1 MRAILVCFV
10 FNLCFGLLYLGPAV
24 AFNAYVASCTI
35 FLNASYAILVVILL
49 IRGRKYFCI
58 CRLRLFKLA
67 ISRLAMN
74 WISVIFVGVTSVVF
88 LIQIVFFA
96 FEISADSSV
105 VLLLPSRFT
114 NI

>member
-1 MRAILVCFV
+1 MRAVLI
-10 FNLCFGLLYLGPAV
+10 CFGLLYLGPTA
-24 AFNAYVASCTI
+24 AFNAYFASCTI
-35 FLNASYAILVVILL
+35 FLNVSYAMPVVILL
-49 IRGRKYFCI
+49 ICGRKI
-58 CRLRLFKLA
+58 LLHMPAAPFKLG
-67 ISRLAMN
+67 ISGLAMN